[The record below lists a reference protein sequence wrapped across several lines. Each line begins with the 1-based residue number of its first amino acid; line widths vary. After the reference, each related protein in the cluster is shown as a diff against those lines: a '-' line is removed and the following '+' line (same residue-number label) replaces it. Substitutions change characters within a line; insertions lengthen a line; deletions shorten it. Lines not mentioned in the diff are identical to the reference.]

1 MHSSSPQ
8 SGKRIR
14 KRNCLVFPPGSGNSQ
29 FTSRS
34 IQKRS
39 SPSGQPTKYHSDIMT
54 LYLLG
59 RMSERWLV
67 PGSLGKIHML
77 KRVRYKLYEDSG
89 NFSFSK
95 FGRSSG
101 QGCARTSPLKTKP
114 NCCILH
120 PQRRKHNAWWT
131 SSFWRQHVPH
141 LGTLLRPICWV
152 TCEVTARSGAHG
164 RAIEPD
170 QHKEPEQL
178 LRNGIRAE
186 LR

>member
-14 KRNCLVFPPGSGNSQ
+14 KHNCLVFPPGSGNSQ

-67 PGSLGKIHML
+67 PGSLGKTHML

-95 FGRSSG
+95 FGGSSG
-101 QGCARTSPLKTKP
+101 QGCARTSPLKKSQIAAS
-114 NCCILH
+114 CI
-120 PQRRKHNAWWT
+120 
-131 SSFWRQHVPH
+131 
-141 LGTLLRPICWV
+141 
-152 TCEVTARSGAHG
+152 
-164 RAIEPD
+164 
-170 QHKEPEQL
+170 HKEGNTMPGGPL
-178 LRNGIRAE
+178 HSGDNMFHTWARCSGPYAG
-186 LR
+186 